1 MEIEWIVTPSLRQ
14 QKHNSKCQRSRG
26 YLLVKDNEEGFWVS
40 CSVCPPSS
48 TLHPSLPWSVGEAGP
63 NSASKHFL
71 NFWLRLGG
79 ESWDIFPASVLLA
92 CGPRRGWT
100 SLRKQT
106 LAMDNFPWKQLPL
119 ASRNLA
125 SSLCHSNNPRDR
137 LPTLASPWVLQHPC
151 GSSSATRTSEDNP
164 RQSFVQSSTPGVP
177 FGPMWTLPDSG
188 VPTTLQEAD
197 DVNFKSSR
205 NQMIEC
211 HWVPFIPV
219 LTFFFPT
226 GNQLLQVS
234 GNTGCTLLGSL
245 VRMPQPLEMISD
257 WKISGK
263 ESNWLGLSQV
273 TTYG

>member
-1 MEIEWIVTPSLRQ
+1 
-14 QKHNSKCQRSRG
+14 
-26 YLLVKDNEEGFWVS
+26 
-40 CSVCPPSS
+40 
-48 TLHPSLPWSVGEAGP
+48 
-63 NSASKHFL
+63 
-71 NFWLRLGG
+71 
-79 ESWDIFPASVLLA
+79 
-92 CGPRRGWT
+92 
-100 SLRKQT
+100 
-106 LAMDNFPWKQLPL
+106 MDNFPWKQLPL

-211 HWVPFIPV
+211 HQRV
-219 LTFFFPT
+219 
-226 GNQLLQVS
+226 
-234 GNTGCTLLGSL
+234 
-245 VRMPQPLEMISD
+245 EHD
-257 WKISGK
+257 
-263 ESNWLGLSQV
+263 
-273 TTYG
+273 